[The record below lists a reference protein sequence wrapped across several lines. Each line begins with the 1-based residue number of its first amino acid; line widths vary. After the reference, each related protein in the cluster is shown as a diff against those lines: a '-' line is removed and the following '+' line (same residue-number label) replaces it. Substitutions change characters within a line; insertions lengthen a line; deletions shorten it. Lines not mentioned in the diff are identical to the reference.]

1 MQSSS
6 TPTPHVRKISTS
18 LIIFAACVLGIG
30 IALFTLN
37 FWHTSRCATEKS
49 AGEIEEMVEALNR
62 RILQTES
69 QVQRNEILV
78 SKVINA
84 LQSNLLKL
92 EKTEYE
98 NIQNQAKDEAVRI
111 ALYLANHPAPPMPE
125 FELAEEFEDPEK
137 LADVIDDVYGRSEK
151 EEKEDFLLEEEGQ
164 EVKGSEEEKEILAV
178 SDAEAVELC
187 SDWKEKYKVV
197 VGVSWGDLPYD
208 LQQRWI
214 AYSCDYH
221 LKDNTNNNNQ
231 S

>member
-1 MQSSS
+1 M
-6 TPTPHVRKISTS
+6 
-18 LIIFAACVLGIG
+18 
-30 IALFTLN
+30 
-37 FWHTSRCATEKS
+37 
-49 AGEIEEMVEALNR
+49 
-62 RILQTES
+62 
-69 QVQRNEILV
+69 QRNEILV

-92 EKTEYE
+92 EKQEYDS
-98 NIQNQAKDEAVRI
+98 IQNQAKDEAVRI

-125 FELAEEFEDPEK
+125 FELAEEYEDPEK

-151 EEKEDFLLEEEGQ
+151 EEKEDFLEEGEEAQ
-164 EVKGSEEEKEILAV
+164 GSEEEKEILAV

-197 VGVSWGDLPYD
+197 VGVSWGDLPFD

-221 LKDNTNNNNQ
+221 LKDSNHE